1 MNETIKSFIS
11 AVKADD
17 KETVNR
23 LLPELEQ
30 VLSGDMVIVGVWS
43 VDDIRR
49 HPDGEDLNDDQCRAV
64 LASLQEAGAEID
76 DDVMTG
82 IILSVK
88 NGLSTGPA

>member
-30 VLSGDMVIVGVWS
+30 VLSGDTVIVGVWS
-43 VDDIRR
+43 VDDIRH

-64 LASLQEAGAEID
+64 LASLQESGAEID

-88 NGLSTGPA
+88 NGFSTVPA